1 MATENT
7 EEVNVVVMLTREHLD
22 ESHKQLQAGEL
33 VLEAKSDWEALYEMA
48 RAVAAVWTGLTTRR
62 GVSRGNEPSIHRAFT
77 LTGKDL
83 IRLLQGRAHM
93 LRVASESPDLLNQDA
108 FREDLRNV
116 AKLLDSLELL
126 HQGIQR
132 RLNRSFRG

>member
-1 MATENT
+1 MN
-7 EEVNVVVMLTREHLD
+7 
-22 ESHKQLQAGEL
+22 
-33 VLEAKSDWEALYEMA
+33 
-48 RAVAAVWTGLTTRR
+48 
-62 GVSRGNEPSIHRAFT
+62 RAFT

-83 IRLLQGRAHM
+83 IRLLHGRAHM

-116 AKLLDSLELL
+116 AELLDSLELL